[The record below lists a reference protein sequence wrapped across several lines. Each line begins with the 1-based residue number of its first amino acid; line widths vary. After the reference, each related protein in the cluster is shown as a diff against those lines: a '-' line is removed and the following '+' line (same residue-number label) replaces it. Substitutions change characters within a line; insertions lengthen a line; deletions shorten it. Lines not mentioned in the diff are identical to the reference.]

1 MHGPITKIL
10 LLKPCTLHLEPF
22 LQSNC
27 ESGVIMND
35 KHYRLGCDIGGTFTD
50 FVLLND
56 QTGEL
61 TINKCLTTPKDPSDA
76 VEQGIRELEVK
87 VPGFVEKMDEVI
99 HGTTLVINSIIERKG
114 ARTGL
119 ITTKGFRDVLELGRE
134 IRYAPYDIFS
144 EYPKPLVPRQ
154 FRLEVDE
161 RVRSDGSI
169 LKPLDPEEAKQVVR
183 TLAAMGVE
191 SIAVC
196 LINSFENPAHELMIK
211 EIIEKEAP
219 HASVS
224 VSYHVLPQI
233 REYERTSTTVTNAYV
248 KPLTGSY
255 LARLSGRLESIGCKG
270 KLFIMLSSG
279 GITSVDTAARFPVR
293 IIESGPTAAV
303 IAGQYYGK
311 MFDLPDMFCFD
322 MGGTTAKSC
331 LIQRGVAGVVP
342 TFEVGRVQRFMKGSG
357 LTIQVPVVDLMEIG
371 AGGGSIAR
379 VSKLGTLQVGPESS
393 AADPGPT
400 CYARGGQDPC
410 VTDADLL
417 LGYLDENYF
426 LGGEM
431 KLDKEA
437 AKRTVMEKISK
448 PLGVSFIQAIW
459 GIHDLINETMAAAAK
474 THIAE
479 KGGNPKIVTVA
490 AFGGA
495 GPVHA
500 YGLAKKLGAPRLIVP
515 PNAGVG
521 SALGF
526 FTAPRA
532 FDLVRSHKVSL
543 ADANFAEIER
553 LFQELEAQGDKT
565 LKKAGKEEAVRF
577 ERSLDMRFVG
587 QGSETNVPVAER
599 DFMRMKK
606 EEIRKKFDLI
616 YEKLYGRTY
625 PDSAVEFI
633 NFKVRASLPERFFK
647 FTKLARKGQSLKAAI
662 KGQRPAYSGFTKDF
676 IPYTVY
682 DRYKLFPDAKFK
694 GPAIIEEKESTV
706 IVGEDATVSV
716 DHYGFL
722 WVDLKAGERRK
733 AKGAR
738 DKMLGERTKLKAMKP
753 KAKVPKPKVRE
764 PKLKAKV
771 TKPKLKVKSSRL
783 KAPSTKGKAKRA
795 IRKSK

>member
-1 MHGPITKIL
+1 M
-10 LLKPCTLHLEPF
+10 
-22 LQSNC
+22 SD
-27 ESGVIMND
+27 D
-35 KHYRLGCDIGGTFTD
+35 KFYRLGCDIGGTFTD

-56 QTGEL
+56 RTGEIQ
-61 TINKCLTTPKDPSDA
+61 INKCLTTPGDPSDA
-76 VEQGIRELEVK
+76 VEHGIKEMEQK
-87 VPGFVEKMDEVI
+87 TSGFVRKLDEVI

-114 ARTGL
+114 AKAGL

-134 IRYAPYDIFS
+134 IRYAPYDIFA
-144 EYPKPLVPRQ
+144 EFPKPLIPRR

-161 RVRSDGSI
+161 RLRSDGTV
-169 LKPLDPEEAKQVVR
+169 LKPLDPEEARKVVHK
-183 TLAAMGVE
+183 LIEMGVE

-196 LINSFENPAHELMIK
+196 LLNSFENPAHELMIK
-211 EIIEKEAP
+211 EIIQEESP
-219 HASVS
+219 DVS
-224 VSYHVLPQI
+224 ISISYEVLPQI

-248 KPLTGSY
+248 KPLTAMY
-255 LARLSGRLESIGCKG
+255 LSRLSKRLESIGSGG

-279 GITSVDTAARFPVR
+279 GITSVETAVEFPVR

-303 IAGQYYGK
+303 ISGQYYGK
-311 MFDLPDMFCFD
+311 LFDIPEMFCFD

-331 LIQRGVAGVVP
+331 LIQGGVASVVP

-371 AGGGSIAR
+371 AGGGSIAK
-379 VSKLGTLQVGPESS
+379 VSKMGTLQVGPESS
-393 AADPGPT
+393 GADPGPI
-400 CYARGGQDPC
+400 CYGRGGTEPG

-437 AKRTVMEKISK
+437 ARIGIEEKIAK
-448 PLGVSFIQAIW
+448 PLDVPFMQAVW

-500 YGLAKKLGAPRLIVP
+500 YGLAKKLGAPKLIVP

-543 ADANFAEIER
+543 DAAGFGEIEEI
-553 LFQELEAQGDKT
+553 FKEMEAEGVRT
-565 LKKAGKEEAVRF
+565 LQKSGTAEDITFDRSVDVRF
-577 ERSLDMRFVG
+577 IG
-587 QGSETNVPVAER
+587 QGSETNIPIPESNFTSV
-599 DFMRMKK
+599 KK
-606 EEIRKKFDLI
+606 KDVRKRFDEI

-625 PDSAVEFI
+625 PDSPVEFI
-633 NFKVRASLPERFFK
+633 NFRVRASLPERLL
-647 FTKLARKGQSLKAAI
+647 KLPKMGKKAGSLDDAVKGRRQ
-662 KGQRPAYSGFTKDF
+662 AYSGIAKDF

-682 DRYKLFPDAKFK
+682 DRYKLFTGAEFR
-694 GPAIIEEKESTV
+694 GPAIIEERESTV
-706 IVGEDATVSV
+706 IAGEDASISV
-716 DHYGFL
+716 DEYGFL
-722 WVDLKAGERRK
+722 WIEL
-733 AKGAR
+733 
-738 DKMLGERTKLKAMKP
+738 
-753 KAKVPKPKVRE
+753 
-764 PKLKAKV
+764 
-771 TKPKLKVKSSRL
+771 
-783 KAPSTKGKAKRA
+783 
-795 IRKSK
+795 